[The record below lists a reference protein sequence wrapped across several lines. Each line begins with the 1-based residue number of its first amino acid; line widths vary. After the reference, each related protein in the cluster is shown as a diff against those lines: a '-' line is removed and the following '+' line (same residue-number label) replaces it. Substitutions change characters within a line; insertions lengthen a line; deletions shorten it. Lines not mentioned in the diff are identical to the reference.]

1 MSSQLYDDA
10 RRLAAPMSRVW
21 RGVFNSSHVD
31 HADQKKPAK
40 IILPDVNRY
49 LVISGVLWS
58 PRVTELEINLAEPAY
73 GLPLEPTEPER
84 LLKVAIAE
92 WPRIGNGCLVV
103 FDNQRQPWVTVWWPG
118 PLPNGINPGGEDA
131 EYTCDTSG
139 NGLFY
144 FAAPNLNAHG
154 GMIVSTRKDGTYGV
168 VFPDGSSDGFMAPN
182 YVDPECD

>member
-10 RRLAAPMSRVW
+10 RRLASPMSRIW

-31 HADQKKPAK
+31 HADQKKLAK
-40 IILPDVNRY
+40 VIMLDVAKT
-49 LVISGVLWS
+49 LVISGVPWA

-73 GLPLEPTEPER
+73 GAPLEPVEPER

-92 WPRIGNGCLVV
+92 WPRAGNSCLIA
-103 FDNQRQPWVTVWWPG
+103 FDNQRQPWVVTWWPG
-118 PLPNGINPGGEDA
+118 VLPTGINPGGEDA

-144 FAAPNLNAHG
+144 YQAANLNAHG
-154 GMIVSTRKDGTYGV
+154 GLIVATRKDGSYSV
-168 VFPDGSSDGFMAPN
+168 VFPDGSSDGFMAPD